1 VTPAHKAASAPA
13 AGRYASL
20 TVVRDGDGYVL
31 GSQRSPDYVAVP
43 DIGGQVVRWLQDGTS
58 LDECGRRAAEL
69 AGQPVDVA
77 GFIDGLTQAGLLAA
91 DDQTADGQAEAGQAE
106 AGQAEAG
113 QAEAGQAEASLPVPA
128 GVAGW
133 KHAAGRVLFGPA
145 GLAVQGLL
153 GTIVVAA
160 MIGLP
165 RVRPAYAD
173 AIPATVPL
181 VSIAVIA
188 VLGIALGLA
197 HEFAHVLAAWAAGV
211 PSRVSVSRRMIA
223 VVFQTDL
230 TRLWSVP
237 RRSRIVPLLAGI
249 VFDAAAV
256 GVLVVLEVTLPGA
269 PPLFVHLIR
278 AVVFLNVSAIA
289 FQFLIFLRTDVY
301 ALFVLAAGCKHLWD
315 VKGAI
320 SRKAVGRATAGDLAL
335 LDAVARRE
343 IFWAKVFLFLYA
355 PGVLVT
361 TGYFVI
367 FALPAVRKIIAA
379 SLRAVFSD
387 GLLSVTGAA
396 GAIAFLL
403 AVASTGYV
411 LWGLARTLARICRQ
425 LISGSNPR
433 PRRALRRS

>member
-1 VTPAHKAASAPA
+1 VTPAQKAAPTAA

-20 TVVRDGDGYVL
+20 TVVRDGAGYVL
-31 GSQRSPDYVAVP
+31 GSQYSPDFVAVP

-77 GFIDGLTQAGLLAA
+77 GFIDGLTQAGLLTA
-91 DDQTADGQAEAGQAE
+91 DDLTADGQTADGQTADGQAEDGHAA
-106 AGQAEAG
+106 
-113 QAEAGQAEASLPVPA
+113 ASHAAASQSVPPGIA
-128 GVAGW
+128 AW

-153 GTIVVAA
+153 AAVAVAA

-173 AIPATVPL
+173 AVPAAVPL
-181 VSIAVIA
+181 VSIAIIA

-211 PSRVSVSRRMIA
+211 PSRVSVSRRMVA

-256 GVLVVLEVTLPGA
+256 GVLVVLEVTVPGV
-269 PPLFVHLIR
+269 PPLAGHLIR

-289 FQFLIFLRTDVY
+289 FQFLIFLRTDIY
-301 ALFVLAAGCKHLWD
+301 ALFVLATGCKHLWD

-320 SRKAVGRATAGDLAL
+320 SRKTVGRATAGDLAL
-335 LDAVARRE
+335 LDAVTRRE
-343 IFWAKVFLFLYA
+343 IFWARTFLCLYA

-367 FALPAVRKIIAA
+367 FALPAVRKIIAT
-379 SLRAVFSD
+379 SLRAVSAD

-411 LWGLARTLARICRQ
+411 LWGLARTLARICRH
-425 LISGSNPR
+425 R
-433 PRRALRRS
+433 